1 MGNISIPTKT
11 WHVWIFILTMKNFFV
26 VLLTSITTS
35 VVAVIVYAVYIVLWG
50 KEMHFG
56 YIRLFFTS
64 SIIGGGMFIAYFIYI
79 KNGVFLYSVLYG
91 IITSLI
97 IFFLV
102 GFFIVNI
109 YGS

>member
-1 MGNISIPTKT
+1 
-11 WHVWIFILTMKNFFV
+11 
-26 VLLTSITTS
+26 
-35 VVAVIVYAVYIVLWG
+35 
-50 KEMHFG
+50 MHFG

-91 IITSLI
+91 IITALI

-102 GFFIVNI
+102 GFFIVNV